1 MPILSNPIPVLESP
15 YDTGGDLLGLFAE
28 GDASDA
34 TLVKAEEEDSELGD
48 ESEPGS
54 DAVGGTTGAV

>member
-1 MPILSNPIPVLESP
+1 MSNPIPVLESP
-15 YDTGGDLLGLFAE
+15 SDTGGDILGLFAE

-34 TLVKAEEEDSELGD
+34 TLVKAEEEEDSEWGD
-48 ESEPGS
+48 DSEPGS

>member
-15 YDTGGDLLGLFAE
+15 SDTGGDILGLFAE
-28 GDASDA
+28 DDASDA

-48 ESEPGS
+48 DSEPGS
-54 DAVGGTTGAV
+54 DAVVGTTGAV